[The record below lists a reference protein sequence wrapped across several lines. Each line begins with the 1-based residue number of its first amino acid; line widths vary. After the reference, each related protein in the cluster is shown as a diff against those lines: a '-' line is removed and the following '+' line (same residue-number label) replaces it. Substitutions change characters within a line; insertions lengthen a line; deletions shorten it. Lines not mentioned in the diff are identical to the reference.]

1 MNLHQNPEVFRDAI
15 TATAEALQIRDVYV
29 EKDYWVTLVLYRL
42 AHSPY
47 VEQAIF
53 KGGTSLSKA
62 YNLIE
67 RFSEDIDL
75 AINALEG
82 MTNNQVMQLI
92 RKISKE
98 ITKDMVEVNDPH
110 RASKGSRFRKTLHE
124 YGATVQGDYGQA
136 TDKILVEINS
146 FASPNP
152 HQLMPI
158 KTYIS
163 QFMAQRGL
171 LDLIRQY
178 GLAPFEVNV
187 VSLERTFTEKV
198 LALVRASYAEN
209 PIDELGSKIR
219 HVYDLHAML
228 KAPAVVSFLH
238 SEDFFQMIKAV
249 QADDARNS
257 EFQGDWA
264 LHPLDACLLFADV
277 GRAWK
282 TLNSAYQQ
290 EFRSLVYGTLPDP
303 EEIIAVLGTV
313 AARLQVFGG
322 RKS

>member
-29 EKDYWVTLVLYRL
+29 EKDYWVTLLLYRL

-47 VEQAIF
+47 VGQAIF

-75 AINALEG
+75 AINAPEG

-98 ITKDMVEVNDPH
+98 ITKDMVEVDDPH
-110 RASKGSRFRKTLHE
+110 RTSKGSRFRKTLHD

-136 TDKILVEINS
+136 TDRILVEINS

-163 QFMAQRGL
+163 QFMAQRNL

-178 GLAPFEVNV
+178 GLEPFEVNV

-198 LALVRASYAEN
+198 LALVRASYADN

-228 KAPAVVSFLH
+228 KVPAVAAFLH
-238 SEDFFQMIKAV
+238 SEDFSQMIKAV

-257 EFQGDWA
+257 EFQGHWA
-264 LHPLDACLLFADV
+264 LQPLDACLLFADV
-277 GRAWK
+277 RGAW
-282 TLNSAYQQ
+282 NSLETAYQQ
-290 EFRSLVYGTLPDP
+290 EFRSLVYGTLPDA
-303 EEIIAVLGTV
+303 EEIVTVLGIV
-313 AARLQVFGG
+313 AARLKAFGD

>member
-75 AINALEG
+75 AINADEG

-98 ITKDMVEVNDPH
+98 ITKDMVEVDDPH
-110 RASKGSRFRKTLHE
+110 RTSKGSRFRKTLHD
-124 YGATVQGDYGQA
+124 YGASVQGDYGQA

-171 LDLIRQY
+171 LEMIRQY
-178 GLAPFEVNV
+178 ELEPFEVNV

-209 PIDELGSKIR
+209 PVDELGSKIR

-228 KAPAVVSFLH
+228 KAPAVTAFLH
-238 SEDFFQMIKAV
+238 SEDFSQMIKAV
-249 QADDARNS
+249 QADDTRNS
-257 EFQGDWA
+257 EFQGHWA
-264 LHPLDACLLFADV
+264 LQPLDACLLFADV
-277 GRAWK
+277 RGAW
-282 TLNSAYQQ
+282 NSLETAYQQ
-290 EFRSLVYGTLPDP
+290 EFRSLVYGTLPDA
-303 EEIIAVLGTV
+303 EEIVTVLGIV
-313 AARLQVFGG
+313 AARLKAFGD

>member
-15 TATAEALQIRDVYV
+15 TATAEALQIRDLYV

-75 AINALEG
+75 AVNAPEG

-98 ITKDMVEVNDPH
+98 ITKDMVEIDDPH
-110 RASKGSRFRKTLHE
+110 RTSKGSRFRKTLHD
-124 YGATVQGDYGQA
+124 YGASVQGDYGQA
-136 TDKILVEINS
+136 TDRILVEINS

-152 HQLMPI
+152 HQPMPI

-178 GLAPFEVNV
+178 GLEPFEVNV
-187 VSLERTFTEKV
+187 VSRERTFTEKV
-198 LALVRASYAEN
+198 LALVRASYAEK
-209 PIDELGSKIR
+209 LGSKIR

-228 KAPAVVSFLH
+228 KAPAVAAFLH
-238 SEDFFQMIKAV
+238 SEDFFGMIQAV

-257 EFQGDWA
+257 EFQGGWA
-264 LHPLDACLLFADV
+264 TQPLDACLLFADV
-277 GRAWK
+277 RGAW
-282 TLNSAYQQ
+282 NSLETAYQQ

-303 EEIIAVLGTV
+303 EEVIAVLGTV

>member
-75 AINALEG
+75 AINADEG

-98 ITKDMVEVNDPH
+98 ITKDMVEVDDPH
-110 RASKGSRFRKTLHE
+110 RTSKGSRFRKTLHD
-124 YGATVQGDYGQA
+124 YGASVQGDYGQA

-171 LDLIRQY
+171 LDMIRQY
-178 GLAPFEVNV
+178 ELEPFEVNV

-198 LALVRASYAEN
+198 LALVRASYAEK
-209 PIDELGSKIR
+209 PVDELGSKIR

-228 KAPAVVSFLH
+228 KSPVVTAFLH
-238 SEDFFQMIKAV
+238 SENFFQMIKAV

-264 LHPLDACLLFADV
+264 MQPLDACLLFANV
-277 GRAWK
+277 RGAW
-282 TLNSAYQQ
+282 NSLETAYQQ

-303 EEIIAVLGTV
+303 EAVIADLETV
-313 AARLQVFGG
+313 ATRLKIL
-322 RKS
+322 RSRES

>member
-47 VEQAIF
+47 VEKAIF

-75 AINALEG
+75 AINADEG

-98 ITKDMVEVNDPH
+98 ITKDMVEVDDPY
-110 RASKGSRFRKTLHE
+110 RTSKGSRFRKTLHD
-124 YGATVQGDYGQA
+124 YGASVQGDYGQA

-152 HQLMPI
+152 HQRMSI

-163 QFMAQRGL
+163 QFMAQRNL

-198 LALVRASYAEN
+198 LALVRASYADD
-209 PIDELGSKIR
+209 PVAELGSKIR

-228 KAPAVVSFLH
+228 KAPAVATFLH
-238 SEDFFQMIKAV
+238 SENFFEMSRAV

-264 LHPLDACLLFADV
+264 MQPLDACLLFTDV
-277 GRAWK
+277 RGTW
-282 TLNSAYQQ
+282 NSLETTYQQ
-290 EFRSLVYGTLPDP
+290 EFRSLVYGTLPAP
-303 EEIIAVLGTV
+303 EEIVTVLEIISTRFSTY
-313 AARLQVFGG
+313 ASR
-322 RKS
+322 

>member
-75 AINALEG
+75 AINAPEG

-98 ITKDMVEVNDPH
+98 ITKDMVEVDDPH
-110 RASKGSRFRKTLHE
+110 RTSKGSRFRKTLHD
-124 YGATVQGDYGQA
+124 YGATLQGDYGQA
-136 TDKILVEINS
+136 TDNILVEINS

-152 HQLMPI
+152 HQPMPI

-178 GLAPFEVNV
+178 ELEPFEVNV

-198 LALVRASYAEN
+198 LALVRASHAEN
-209 PIDELGSKIR
+209 PVDELGSKIR

-228 KAPAVVSFLH
+228 KAPAVIAFLH
-238 SEDFFQMIKAV
+238 SENFFEMIQAV

-257 EFQGDWA
+257 EFQGNWA
-264 LHPLDACLLFADV
+264 MQPLDACLLFADV
-277 GRAWK
+277 GGAW
-282 TLNSAYQQ
+282 NSLETAYQQ

-303 EEIIAVLGTV
+303 EAVIADLEIV
-313 AARLQVFGG
+313 AAHLKAFGD
-322 RKS
+322 RES

>member
-15 TATAEALQIRDVYV
+15 TATAEALQIRDVFV

-42 AHSPY
+42 AHSPF

-75 AINALEG
+75 AINAPEG
-82 MTNNQVMQLI
+82 MANNQVMQLI

-98 ITKDMVEVNDPH
+98 ITKDMIEVEDPY
-110 RASKGSRFRKTLHE
+110 RTSKGSRFRKTLHD
-124 YGATVQGDYGQA
+124 YGASLQGDYGQA
-136 TDKILVEINS
+136 TDKVLVEINS

-152 HQLMPI
+152 HQLMSI

-163 QFMAQRGL
+163 QFLAQRNL

-187 VSLERTFTEKV
+187 VRLERTFTEKV

-209 PIDELGSKIR
+209 PIDELSSKIR

-228 KAPAVVSFLH
+228 NVPEVGSFLH
-238 SEDFFQMIKAV
+238 SEEFFGMIGAV

-264 LHPLDACLLFADV
+264 KQPLDACLLFADV
-277 GRAWK
+277 KGVWSLLE
-282 TLNSAYQQ
+282 TAYQR
-290 EFRSLVYGTLPDP
+290 ELRSLVYGALPDP
-303 EEIIAVLGTV
+303 EKIIAVLGIV
-313 AARLQVFGG
+313 AARLKALRS

>member
-75 AINALEG
+75 AINADEG

-98 ITKDMVEVNDPH
+98 ITKDMVEVDDPH
-110 RASKGSRFRKTLHE
+110 RTSKGSRFRKTLHD
-124 YGATVQGDYGQA
+124 YGASVQGDYGQA

-171 LDLIRQY
+171 LEMIRQY
-178 GLAPFEVNV
+178 ELEPFEVNV

-209 PIDELGSKIR
+209 PVDELGSKIR

-228 KAPAVVSFLH
+228 KAPAVTAFLH
-238 SEDFFQMIKAV
+238 SEDFFEMIQAV

-264 LHPLDACLLFADV
+264 QQPLDACLLFADV
-277 GRAWK
+277 RGAWSSLE
-282 TLNSAYQQ
+282 TAYQQ
-290 EFRSLVYGTLPDP
+290 EFRSLVYGTLPAP
-303 EEIIAVLGTV
+303 EEVIAVLGTV
-313 AARLQVFGG
+313 GARLQVFGG

>member
-1 MNLHQNPEVFRDAI
+1 MNLHHNPEVFRDAI
-15 TATAEALQIRDVYV
+15 TATAEALQIRDVFI

-75 AINALEG
+75 AINADEG
-82 MTNNQVMQLI
+82 MSNNQVMQLI
-92 RKISKE
+92 RKISKT
-98 ITKDMVEVNDPH
+98 ITKDMAEVEDPH
-110 RASKGSRFRKTLHE
+110 QTSKGSRFRKTLHD
-124 YGATVQGDYGQA
+124 YGASVQGDYGQA
-136 TDKILVEINS
+136 TDRILVEINA

-152 HQLMPI
+152 HQRMPI

-163 QFMAQRGL
+163 QFMAQRNL

-178 GLAPFEVNV
+178 KLEPFEVNV

-198 LALVRASYAEN
+198 LALVRACYAN
-209 PIDELGSKIR
+209 DPISELHSKIR

-228 KAPAVVSFLH
+228 KAPAVVTFLQ
-238 SEDFFQMIKAV
+238 SKAFFEMLQAV

-257 EFQGDWA
+257 EFQGEWA
-264 LHPLDACLLFADV
+264 LQPLDACLLFADV
-277 GRAWK
+277 Q
-282 TLNSAYQQ
+282 NSWRSLVQVYQQ
-290 EFRSLVYGTLPDP
+290 DFRSLVYGTLPDP
-303 EEIIAVLGTV
+303 KEIEAVLQTIAERIREYGS
-313 AARLQVFGG
+313 
-322 RKS
+322 RKM

>member
-75 AINALEG
+75 AINAPEG

-98 ITKDMVEVNDPH
+98 ITKDMVEVDDPH
-110 RASKGSRFRKTLHE
+110 RASKGSRFRKTLHY
-124 YGATVQGDYGQA
+124 YGASVQGDYGQA
-136 TDKILVEINS
+136 TDRILVEINF

-163 QFMAQRGL
+163 QFMAQRNL
-171 LDLIRQY
+171 LDLIRQHD
-178 GLAPFEVNV
+178 LAPFEVNV

-219 HVYDLHAML
+219 HIYDLHAML
-228 KAPAVVSFLH
+228 KVPAVAAFLH
-238 SEDFFQMIKAV
+238 SEDYFEMIQAV

-264 LHPLDACLLFADV
+264 LQPLDACLLFADV
-277 GRAWK
+277 GGAW
-282 TLNSAYQQ
+282 NSLETAYQQ
-290 EFRSLVYGTLPDP
+290 EFRSLVYGTLPDA
-303 EEIIAVLGTV
+303 EEIVTVLGIV
-313 AARLQVFGG
+313 AARLKAFGD

>member
-1 MNLHQNPEVFRDAI
+1 MNLHQNPEVFQDAI

-75 AINALEG
+75 AINAPEG
-82 MTNNQVMQLI
+82 RTNNQIMQLI

-98 ITKDMVEVNDPH
+98 ITKDMVEVDDPH
-110 RASKGSRFRKTLHE
+110 RASKGSRFRKTLHD
-124 YGATVQGDYGQA
+124 YGASVQGDYGQA

-163 QFMAQRGL
+163 QFMAQRNL

-209 PIDELGSKIR
+209 PLDELGSKIR

-238 SEDFFQMIKAV
+238 SENFFDMIRAV

-264 LHPLDACLLFADV
+264 TQPLDACLLFADV
-277 GRAWK
+277 RGTWSSLETAF
-282 TLNSAYQQ
+282 QQ
-290 EFRSLVYGTLPDP
+290 DFRSLVYGTLPASG
-303 EEIIAVLGTV
+303 EIVNFLGVV
-313 AARLQVFGG
+313 AARLKAFGHW
-322 RKS
+322 KS

>member
-47 VEQAIF
+47 VAQAIF

-75 AINALEG
+75 AINAPKDI
-82 MTNNQVMQLI
+82 TNNQVMQLI

-98 ITKDMVEVNDPH
+98 ITKDMVEVDDPF
-110 RASKGSRFRKTLHE
+110 RTSKGSRFRKTLHD
-124 YGATVQGDYGQA
+124 YGASLQGDYGQA

-163 QFMAQRGL
+163 QFMAQRDL
-171 LDLIRQY
+171 LDMIRQY
-178 GLAPFEVNV
+178 ALEPFEVNV

-209 PIDELGSKIR
+209 PVDELGSKIR

-228 KAPAVVSFLH
+228 KAPAVASFLH
-238 SEDFFQMIKAV
+238 SANFFQMIQAV

-257 EFQGDWA
+257 EFQGEWA
-264 LHPLDACLLFADV
+264 TQPLDACLLFTDV
-277 GRAWK
+277 RGAWSSLE
-282 TLNSAYQQ
+282 TAYQQ

-303 EEIIAVLGTV
+303 EEIIADLETV
-313 AARLQVFGG
+313 AARIRAIL
-322 RKS
+322 

>member
-1 MNLHQNPEVFRDAI
+1 M
-15 TATAEALQIRDVYV
+15 

-75 AINALEG
+75 AINAPEG
-82 MTNNQVMQLI
+82 RTNNQIMQLI

-98 ITKDMVEVNDPH
+98 ITKDMVEVDDPH
-110 RASKGSRFRKTLHE
+110 RASKGSRFRKTLHD
-124 YGATVQGDYGQA
+124 YGASVQGDYGQA

-163 QFMAQRGL
+163 QFMAQRNL

-209 PIDELGSKIR
+209 PLDELGSKIR

-238 SEDFFQMIKAV
+238 SENFFDMIRAV

-264 LHPLDACLLFADV
+264 TQPLDACLLFADV
-277 GRAWK
+277 RGTWSSLETAF
-282 TLNSAYQQ
+282 QQ
-290 EFRSLVYGTLPDP
+290 DFRSLVYGTLPASG
-303 EEIIAVLGTV
+303 EIVNFLGVV
-313 AARLQVFGG
+313 AARLKAFGHW
-322 RKS
+322 KS

>member
-42 AHSPY
+42 AQSPY
-47 VEQAIF
+47 LEQAIF

-75 AINALEG
+75 AINTPEG

-98 ITKDMVEVNDPH
+98 ITRDMVEVKDPY
-110 RASKGSRFRKTLHE
+110 RTSKGSRFRKTLHD
-124 YGATVQGDYGQA
+124 YGASVQGDYGQA

-163 QFMAQRGL
+163 QFMAQRNL

-178 GLAPFEVNV
+178 DLAPFEVNV

-209 PIDELGSKIR
+209 PVDELGSKIR

-228 KAPAVVSFLH
+228 KAPVVVSFIH
-238 SEDFFQMIKAV
+238 SEGFFGMIRAV

-264 LHPLDACLLFADV
+264 LLPLDACLLFADV
-277 GRAWK
+277 RGAW
-282 TLNSAYQQ
+282 NSLEAAYQQ
-290 EFRSLVYGTLPDP
+290 ELRSLVYGTLPDP
-303 EEIIAVLGTV
+303 EEIFAVLGMV
-313 AARLQVFGG
+313 AARLKAFGDRG
-322 RKS
+322 S

>member
-47 VEQAIF
+47 LEQAIF

-75 AINALEG
+75 AINAPEG

-98 ITKDMVEVNDPH
+98 ITKDMVEVDDPH
-110 RASKGSRFRKTLHE
+110 RTSKGSRFRKTLHD
-124 YGATVQGDYGQA
+124 YRASVQGDYGQA

-171 LDLIRQY
+171 LDMIRQY
-178 GLAPFEVNV
+178 ELEPFEVNV

-209 PIDELGSKIR
+209 PVDELSSKIR

-228 KAPAVVSFLH
+228 KAPAVTSFLH

-257 EFQGDWA
+257 EFQGHWA
-264 LHPLDACLLFADV
+264 AQPLDACLLFADV
-277 GRAWK
+277 RGAW
-282 TLNSAYQQ
+282 NSLETAYQQ

-303 EEIIAVLGTV
+303 EEVITILEIISASIK
-313 AARLQVFGG
+313 AQ
-322 RKS
+322 KSNL

>member
-1 MNLHQNPEVFRDAI
+1 MFQDAI

-75 AINALEG
+75 AINAPEG
-82 MTNNQVMQLI
+82 RTNNQIMQLI

-98 ITKDMVEVNDPH
+98 ITKDMVEVDDPH
-110 RASKGSRFRKTLHE
+110 RASKGSRFRKTLHD
-124 YGATVQGDYGQA
+124 YGASVQGDYGQA

-163 QFMAQRGL
+163 QFMAQRNL

-209 PIDELGSKIR
+209 PLDELGSKIR

-238 SEDFFQMIKAV
+238 SENFFDMIRAV

-264 LHPLDACLLFADV
+264 TQPLDACLLFADV
-277 GRAWK
+277 RGTWSSLETAF
-282 TLNSAYQQ
+282 QQ
-290 EFRSLVYGTLPDP
+290 DFRSLVYGTLPASG
-303 EEIIAVLGTV
+303 EIVNFLGVV
-313 AARLQVFGG
+313 AARLKAFGHW
-322 RKS
+322 KS

>member
-1 MNLHQNPEVFRDAI
+1 MNLHQNPEVFWDAI

-42 AHSPY
+42 AHSSY
-47 VEQAIF
+47 VELAIF

-62 YNLIE
+62 YSLIE

-75 AINALEG
+75 AINAPEG

-98 ITKDMVEVNDPH
+98 ITKDMVEVDDLY
-110 RASKGSRFRKTLHE
+110 RTSKGSRFRKTLHD

-146 FASPNP
+146 FASPYP
-152 HQLMPI
+152 HQRMPI

-163 QFMAQRGL
+163 QFMAQRNL

-198 LALVRASYAEN
+198 LALVRASYADD
-209 PIDELGSKIR
+209 PVAELGSKIR

-228 KAPAVVSFLH
+228 KAPAVATFLH
-238 SEDFFQMIKAV
+238 SENFFEMIRAV

-264 LHPLDACLLFADV
+264 MQPLDACLLFADV
-277 GRAWK
+277 RGTW
-282 TLNSAYQQ
+282 NSLETTYQQ
-290 EFRSLVYGTLPDP
+290 EFRSLVYGTLPAP
-303 EEIIAVLGTV
+303 EEIVAVLEKIS
-313 AARLQVFGG
+313 ARIREQ
-322 RKS
+322 KSSL

>member
-75 AINALEG
+75 AINADEG

-98 ITKDMVEVNDPH
+98 ITKDMVEADDPH
-110 RASKGSRFRKTLHE
+110 RTSKGSRFRKTLHD
-124 YGATVQGDYGQA
+124 YGASVQGDYGQA
-136 TDKILVEINS
+136 TDKILVEINA

-171 LDLIRQY
+171 LDMIRQY
-178 GLAPFEVNV
+178 KLEPFEVNV

-209 PIDELGSKIR
+209 PVDELGSKIR

-228 KAPAVVSFLH
+228 KAPAVTAFLH
-238 SEDFFQMIKAV
+238 SAGFFEMIQAV

-264 LHPLDACLLFADV
+264 LQPLDACLLFADV
-277 GRAWK
+277 RGTWGSLA
-282 TLNSAYQQ
+282 TAYQQ
-290 EFRSLVYGTLPDP
+290 EFRSLVYGTLPDA
-303 EEIIAVLGTV
+303 EEVVTILEMIS
-313 AARLQVFGG
+313 ARIREQRSNV
-322 RKS
+322 

>member
-47 VEQAIF
+47 VGQAIF

-62 YNLIE
+62 YNLVE

-75 AINALEG
+75 AINAPES
-82 MTNNQVMQLI
+82 MSNNQVMQLI

-98 ITKDMVEVNDPH
+98 ITRDMAEVEDPH
-110 RASKGSRFRKTLHE
+110 RTSKGSRFRKTLHD
-124 YGATVQGDYGQA
+124 YRATVQGDYGQA

-158 KTYIS
+158 TTYIS
-163 QFMAQRGL
+163 QFMAQRSL

-178 GLAPFEVNV
+178 GLEPFVVNV
-187 VSLERTFTEKV
+187 VRLERTFTEKV
-198 LALVRASYAEN
+198 LALVRASYAQD

-228 KAPAVVSFLH
+228 RVPAVAAFLH
-238 SEDFFQMIKAV
+238 SEDFFEMIWAV

-264 LHPLDACLLFADV
+264 TQPLDACLLFTDV
-277 GRAWK
+277 GGAWNS
-282 TLNSAYQQ
+282 LASAYQQ
-290 EFRSLVYGTLPDP
+290 EFRSLVYGTLPDAK
-303 EEIIAVLGTV
+303 ELVAVLGKV
-313 AARLQVFGG
+313 AARLQAFGD
-322 RKS
+322 REN

>member
-75 AINALEG
+75 AINAPEG

-98 ITKDMVEVNDPH
+98 ITKDMVEVDDPH
-110 RASKGSRFRKTLHE
+110 RTSKGSRFRKTLHD
-124 YGATVQGDYGQA
+124 YGASVQGDYGQA
-136 TDKILVEINS
+136 TDRILVEINS

-171 LDLIRQY
+171 LDMIRQY
-178 GLAPFEVNV
+178 GLEPFEVNV

-198 LALVRASYAEN
+198 LALVRTSYAEN
-209 PIDELGSKIR
+209 PVDELGSKIR
-219 HVYDLHAML
+219 HVYDLHTML
-228 KAPAVVSFLH
+228 KAPAVTAFLH
-238 SEDFFQMIKAV
+238 SEGFFQMIKAV

-257 EFQGDWA
+257 EFQGGWA
-264 LHPLDACLLFADV
+264 MQPLDACLLFADV
-277 GRAWK
+277 RGTWGSLA
-282 TLNSAYQQ
+282 TAYLQ

-303 EEIIAVLGTV
+303 EEIVAVLEII
-313 AARLQVFGG
+313 AARIREQRSSL
-322 RKS
+322 

>member
-1 MNLHQNPEVFRDAI
+1 MNLHRNPEVFRDAI

-47 VEQAIF
+47 MGQAIF

-75 AINALEG
+75 AINADEG

-98 ITKDMVEVNDPH
+98 ITKDMVEVDDPL
-110 RASKGSRFRKTLHE
+110 RTSKGSRFRKTLHD
-124 YGATVQGDYGQA
+124 YGASVQGDYGQA

-163 QFMAQRGL
+163 QFMAQRNL
-171 LDLIRQY
+171 PDLIRQY

-209 PIDELGSKIR
+209 PVDELASKIR

-238 SEDFFQMIKAV
+238 SGDFFEMIQAV

-264 LHPLDACLLFADV
+264 AQPLDACLLFSDV
-277 GRAWK
+277 KGAWGS
-282 TLNSAYQQ
+282 LAAAYQQ
-290 EFRSLVYGTLPDP
+290 EFRSLVYGTLPDQ
-303 EEIIAVLGTV
+303 EELLPVLQTIAKRV
-313 AARLQVFGG
+313 RQY
-322 RKS
+322 KSNKA